1 MVTAFRLIIVVD
13 LDCRIGNKKQFAE
26 TALGRLNGASVR
38 KVNAPSMSSVSLMPV
53 LRPAIVV
60 LRISLAIAALFA
72 LAACATPP
80 EDPED
85 RLAWMATND
94 PLEPMNRD
102 FFEFN
107 RVFDAVLL
115 RPVSEFYGAAVPEFA
130 RDRVTNFLRN
140 IRSPVILANDLM
152 QGEFERANNT
162 WARFLVNSVFGVA
175 GLFDVSRIPP
185 HDEDFGQTLAVWGL
199 SEGPYLV
206 LPILGPSSPRALLG
220 RGVDTLIDPV
230 TWLAW
235 TNDDFAQ
242 VPLGRTLL
250 GGIDLRSRNIETLKE
265 IEKSSIDFY
274 ATIRSLYRQRRNDE
288 IRNGAPA
295 PVAETDDWL
304 DFDDEEFDD
313 EENETGDGSQD

>member
-1 MVTAFRLIIVVD
+1 
-13 LDCRIGNKKQFAE
+13 
-26 TALGRLNGASVR
+26 
-38 KVNAPSMSSVSLMPV
+38 MSSVSLMRVPRSVITV
-53 LRPAIVV
+53 LRNSLVIVAI
-60 LRISLAIAALFA
+60 LAVT
-72 LAACATPP
+72 ACATPP

-115 RPVSEFYGAAVPEFA
+115 RPISEFYGAAVPGFA

-140 IRSPVILANDLM
+140 IRSPVILANDLL
-152 QGEFERANNT
+152 QGELERANNT

-185 HDEDFGQTLAVWGL
+185 HDEDFGQTLAVWGF

-206 LPILGPSSPRALLG
+206 LPILGPSSPRALIG
-220 RGVDTLIDPV
+220 SGVDTLIDPI

-265 IEKSSIDFY
+265 IERSSIDFY

-295 PVAETDDWL
+295 PVAETDDWI
-304 DFDDEEFDD
+304 DFDDEDFDDD
-313 EENETGDGSQD
+313 EEGTGDVSED